1 MGACVNA
8 LAASSRD
15 RDAGSRASLPR
26 LLRRIVRRAGV
37 MQVGM
42 RVCVA
47 ALTASL
53 RRRDG
58 GVRVGVADSAASSRG
73 RLAGLRVWV
82 AALTAS
88 SRGRRAGVRVW
99 VAALAALSRGWVRGR
114 GKYAHRSPFQ
124 DDNQAPIPKV

>member
-73 RLAGLRVWV
+73 RRAGLRVWV
-82 AALTAS
+82 AALAAS
-88 SRGRRAGVRVW
+88 
-99 VAALAALSRGWVRGR
+99 SRGWVRGR

-124 DDNQAPIPKV
+124 NDNQAPIPKV